1 MPTQKNIFT
10 AIKGLFSNSKPAEFT
25 TRRSIEQA
33 LAAVN
38 SPNAAKPMLEPTV
51 LADKGLSKGAI
62 LQDDH
67 GAGESYH
74 KYMQRESMR
83 HMRYNVYERMD
94 SDLVASALDV
104 YANEATQ
111 KNADGTIVGVY
122 SESKFIE
129 DELSDMLQVIGIN
142 NQKSWMIIRN
152 MCKYGDHFASVKLDS
167 VKGVVGLKDLEPL
180 SIYRLEQEGE
190 LVGYVQDTEVLRTA
204 VQNANVTSAGMN
216 PYINLN
222 TLSLSYMTGDTVS
235 WAEDEEA
242 LIMFL
247 KYELAHFRLRSTGKF
262 IPYGQCL
269 KYNTRVQTEYGVKE
283 IRHITKGDKV
293 WSLDASGNKVLSNVL
308 DVMCSG
314 KKPVYSISTRY
325 TNLVASEEHRI
336 LTVDSV
342 GAFTYKTPKELGI
355 GDLLVLDNQYT
366 NEKVITID
374 KSKPSSN
381 KNGYW
386 NNVDLIPDN
395 VTPELARLFG
405 FLLGDG
411 WLTSNSVCFAAG
423 IHQSINEKYISL
435 LEKFTGRVVQL
446 IAAPNST
453 LPYSQVICGSKL
465 LVTILHRLGFAGNCV
480 SKRIPSWVFQA
491 TKDIREAFLMGL
503 VDADG
508 SLFIDAWDC
517 LRFQLELANEE
528 LINDAKALVQS
539 LNYKSG
545 KIMHRQRQAGRMI
558 KGQIT
563 KSSLP
568 TWYFYFYASEITQ
581 AKCHDARLSNK
592 YILSPVTSI
601 ELEESSEE
609 TWDIYVDSDS
619 HNFYANGIVV
629 HNSILENAVDVWKKL
644 DLLFDSLIIYR
655 LNRAPS
661 RFVFYVDVGN
671 AQGADVENIVKRQL
685 NKINKKEYIG
695 PNGQLNE
702 RYQLLDMNANIY
714 IPMQKESKSK
724 VDLLQ
729 GAQNVGEIEDVSFL
743 NNRLFSALKVP
754 KAFLGFEGDVSS
766 KGMLSQQNVTFGKS
780 IQNLQEDFLET
791 IKDICIIHLAI
802 RGISTLDDL
811 KSFDLVMSRPSYI
824 EEKAKVEIEA
834 SKVSLASSLD
844 GFGVNKK
851 WIAKH
856 ILGRTDSEVEA
867 MFRFDPTMPNPNSAP
882 GLGGG
887 MPLPGGDLGMAPGLD
902 MGMGGM
908 TPAGP
913 EMGAQE
919 AMPAAP
925 MAPAEVP
932 LQQHTTHEG
941 DLLVENHQVR
951 LRVSQSK
958 RLVKSLSE
966 QIRRNGLS
974 AYDVVTRKNETTS
987 EPTKLTEPTVI
998 FE

>member
-129 DELSDMLQVIGIN
+129 DELSDMLRVIGIN

-262 IPYGQCL
+262 IPYGQ
-269 KYNTRVQTEYGVKE
+269 
-283 IRHITKGDKV
+283 
-293 WSLDASGNKVLSNVL
+293 
-308 DVMCSG
+308 
-314 KKPVYSISTRY
+314 
-325 TNLVASEEHRI
+325 
-336 LTVDSV
+336 
-342 GAFTYKTPKELGI
+342 
-355 GDLLVLDNQYT
+355 
-366 NEKVITID
+366 
-374 KSKPSSN
+374 
-381 KNGYW
+381 
-386 NNVDLIPDN
+386 
-395 VTPELARLFG
+395 
-405 FLLGDG
+405 
-411 WLTSNSVCFAAG
+411 
-423 IHQSINEKYISL
+423 
-435 LEKFTGRVVQL
+435 
-446 IAAPNST
+446 
-453 LPYSQVICGSKL
+453 
-465 LVTILHRLGFAGNCV
+465 
-480 SKRIPSWVFQA
+480 
-491 TKDIREAFLMGL
+491 
-503 VDADG
+503 
-508 SLFIDAWDC
+508 
-517 LRFQLELANEE
+517 
-528 LINDAKALVQS
+528 
-539 LNYKSG
+539 
-545 KIMHRQRQAGRMI
+545 
-558 KGQIT
+558 
-563 KSSLP
+563 
-568 TWYFYFYASEITQ
+568 
-581 AKCHDARLSNK
+581 
-592 YILSPVTSI
+592 
-601 ELEESSEE
+601 
-609 TWDIYVDSDS
+609 
-619 HNFYANGIVV
+619 
-629 HNSILENAVDVWKKL
+629 SILENAVDVWKKL

-834 SKVSLASSLD
+834 AKVSLASSLD

-882 GLGGG
+882 GLGAG

-908 TPAGP
+908 APAGP

-966 QIRRNGLS
+966 QIRQNGLS
-974 AYDVVTRKNETTS
+974 AYDVVTRKNGTTS